1 MARGSPNTINVS
13 THYTADGLVQLV
25 ASIEDACTAKP
36 VALSDS
42 CSLSFECDGA
52 AIPSATQSLAEK
64 LQAVIGSGEA
74 FSNMQLIKKSCI
86 CTCGTYCCILC
97 TSAAELEGIPEWMQV
112 EAPAT
117 KKRSVGSVKAK
128 FTCT

>member
-1 MARGSPNTINVS
+1 MVSFYKLFLGLAVGSCVTASDLVARGSANTINVS

-52 AIPSATQSLAEK
+52 AIPSATQSLST
-64 LQAVIGSGEA
+64 L
-74 FSNMQLIKKSCI
+74 
-86 CTCGTYCCILC
+86 
-97 TSAAELEGIPEWMQV
+97 
-112 EAPAT
+112 
-117 KKRSVGSVKAK
+117 R
-128 FTCT
+128 